1 LKINSVLAGAIKMK
15 RLLFVVIMMT
25 CSLSWAAWEK
35 TGTIVDGDE
44 VSVYYF
50 DKSTIRKN
58 GVIVKMWI
66 MVSQLDR
73 STKAQKVYD
82 CNSETFAMASFV
94 MLSGPMGTGS
104 ATTSMTFKEKE
115 WEWKPIVPDSM
126 VELEWK
132 FACRKK

>member
-1 LKINSVLAGAIKMK
+1 
-15 RLLFVVIMMT
+15 
-25 CSLSWAAWEK
+25 
-35 TGTIVDGDE
+35 
-44 VSVYYF
+44 
-50 DKSTIRKN
+50 
-58 GVIVKMWI
+58 
-66 MVSQLDR
+66 
-73 STKAQKVYD
+73 
-82 CNSETFAMASFV
+82 

>member
-1 LKINSVLAGAIKMK
+1 ML
-15 RLLFVVIMMT
+15 T

-66 MVSQLDR
+66 MVS
-73 STKAQKVYD
+73 
-82 CNSETFAMASFV
+82 
-94 MLSGPMGTGS
+94 PMRQNILVKRATNHARLRFGS
-104 ATTSMTFKEKE
+104 AQIVTS
-115 WEWKPIVPDSM
+115 
-126 VELEWK
+126 
-132 FACRKK
+132 